1 MKIRR
6 APRRILHVWSC
17 AGVSSLIAEH
27 MDKRY
32 GTVSDVIL
40 TEKWD
45 PFGLNQ
51 YRTTLFKSK
60 SLFALRALIMARK
73 YDLVHVHY
81 HSIFVPLLKAIY
93 EGPVIMHFH
102 GSDVRENWGAHKRSE
117 KADAILVSTRDLL
130 RGAPE
135 GAMWIPNPV
144 DMELFSWRE
153 GDESGEGLATHF
165 SMGADDEAL
174 ALAESHGLDLFI
186 LHRKYPH
193 VEIPEILNQFEYYI
207 DVKRDFKGR
216 LLYPKSVFSKT
227 ALEALSMGLK
237 VIGAYGDVYHGF
249 PPMHKIETVIE
260 KLFKIYGE
268 VIEIMK
274 CERNYA

>member
-17 AGVSSLIAEH
+17 AGVSSLIAAH
-27 MDKRY
+27 MDQRY

-45 PFGLNQ
+45 PLGLNK

-60 SLFALRALIMARK
+60 PLFALRALIMARG

-117 KADAILVSTRDLL
+117 KADAILVSTGDLL

-135 GAMWIPNPV
+135 RAIWIPNPV
-144 DMELFSWRE
+144 DPDLFSWRE
-153 GDESGEGLATHF
+153 GDESGEGKAIHF
-165 SMGADDEAL
+165 SMGADNEARAL
-174 ALAESHGLDLFI
+174 AISRGLELSIHDPVV
-186 LHRKYPH
+186 LHRML
-193 VEIPEILNQFEYYI
+193 PELLNQFEFYI
-207 DVKRDFKGR
+207 DVKRDFRGR
-216 LLYPKSVFSKT
+216 LLYPSSVFSKT

-237 VIGAYGDVYHGF
+237 VIGADGDVYDRF
-249 PPMHKIETVIE
+249 PSMHRIERVIE
-260 KLFKIYGE
+260 ALFKIYGD
-268 VIEIMK
+268 VV
-274 CERNYA
+274 ER